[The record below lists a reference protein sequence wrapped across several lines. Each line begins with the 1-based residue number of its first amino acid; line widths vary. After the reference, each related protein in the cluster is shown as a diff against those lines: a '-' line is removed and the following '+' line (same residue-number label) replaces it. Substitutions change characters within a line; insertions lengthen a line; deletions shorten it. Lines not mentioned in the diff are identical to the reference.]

1 MDNKKKMRI
10 SILTFCK
17 TINYGAALQCFA
29 LSTYLKNQGHCISII
44 NLELPSKNCGGKKR
58 SLLRRIV
65 SKIIRAARDL
75 INSKPDG
82 TGEFIR
88 YKTLSDKYKIYEN
101 NTWSLFNDFSENR
114 IGGFTTTFT
123 LYEDIK
129 DNYPISDLYIVGSDQ
144 VWNPKITGR
153 NVLLYFFSFLNNE
166 PRISYAASFGGS
178 EQIDFGEDG
187 TREVKN
193 LLFKFNAISVRDHIG
208 LNILKQQFNFPA
220 IQVVDPTLLLDSRL
234 YAELADESEEDAKG
248 YLYEYKFII
257 NDSWVNKIKEI
268 AAHLNL
274 KVRSDGEFID
284 IDGFEYHPVQSIQG
298 WLKVIKT
305 ADFVVSDSFHCTIFC
320 ILFKKQ
326 FVTTPSYKG
335 GEGRMVSLLKDLGI
349 EDRFF
354 YNISDIQNR
363 KELVYNP
370 IDYDKVY
377 LKLDKLCGESKR
389 FLIDEISKV
398 AV

>member
-1 MDNKKKMRI
+1 MRI

-17 TINYGAALQCFA
+17 TINYGAALQCYA
-29 LSTYLKNQGHCISII
+29 LSTYLKSLGHSVSII
-44 NLELPSKNCGGKKR
+44 NLELPSNNCNRKKR

-65 SKIIRAARDL
+65 SKIIRTARDL
-75 INSKPDG
+75 IISKPNV
-82 TGEFIR
+82 TGEYER
-88 YKTLSDKYKIYEN
+88 YKTSSDKYIIYEKE
-101 NTWSLFNDFSENR
+101 TWTLFNDFSENR
-114 IGGFTTTFT
+114 IGGFTSIFT
-123 LYEDIK
+123 SYEDIK
-129 DNYPISDLYIVGSDQ
+129 DSYPQADLYIVGSDQ
-144 VWNPKITGR
+144 VWNPQITGR
-153 NVLLYFFSFLNNE
+153 NVFLYFFSFLNNE

-187 TREVKN
+187 TIELKN
-193 LLFKFNAISVRDHIG
+193 LLLKFNAISVRDYVG

-220 IQVVDPTLLLDSRL
+220 IQVVDPTLLLDSKI
-234 YAELADESEEDAKG
+234 YSELADESEENAKG

-257 NDSWVNKIKEI
+257 NDSWSEIIKEI

-326 FVTTPSYKG
+326 FITTPSYKG

-349 EDRFF
+349 EDKFF
-354 YNISDIQNR
+354 YNIADIRKR
-363 KELVYNP
+363 KESVYNP
-370 IDYDKVY
+370 IDYDLVY
-377 LKLDKLCGESKR
+377 QKLDKLSGESKR